1 MFSSSFDSRLLRPI
15 HANVRSTIHR
25 FGSTAK
31 RCRSEHFT
39 ISICH
44 GPNALTAAVV
54 AVLNVGWVDDEVE
67 HQAERVDT
75 DVPQR
80 ASDFLDCVVAGRI
93 HTGPPLSALLTLWL
107 SIMAAV
113 GLASCFACL
122 RMATQSA

>member
-15 HANVRSTIHR
+15 HAHVRSTIHR

-31 RCRSEHFT
+31 RCRSELFT

-44 GPNALTAAVV
+44 GPNALTAAAV
-54 AVLNVGWVDDEVE
+54 AVLNGGRVDNEVE

-80 ASDFLDCVVAGRI
+80 ASDFLACVVAGRI
-93 HTGPPLSALLTLWL
+93 DAGPPFSALLAL
-107 SIMAAV
+107 
-113 GLASCFACL
+113 
-122 RMATQSA
+122 